1 MKLIQYL
8 WTALKDF
15 LYEHFIYDNM
25 CDSKSYLE
33 EDDS

>member
-1 MKLIQYL
+1 MKLLQYL

-15 LYEHFIYDNM
+15 LYEMFIYDNM
-25 CDSKSYLE
+25 WDSKSYD